1 MRYRPLGRT
10 GIQISVL
17 GFGAMMFGWRI
28 PARKAAT
35 LVAAAAERG
44 VNLFDTSDSYGN
56 GASEEVLGAA
66 IAQAGIR
73 DRVLVA
79 TKAHYPTGQSDPN
92 ARGNNRRHLIA
103 ACEASLRRLGLDH
116 IDLYQIH
123 HPEPAVPIDETLR
136 ALDDLV
142 RAGKVRYIGTSS
154 FAAWQ
159 LVESLWAAKEHH
171 LNRFVAEQ
179 PPYNLLERRAEW
191 ELFPMAQTYGFG
203 LLVWS
208 PLAEGILSGKYRA
221 GAPFPKDSRFAA
233 ITEPGRTKSSGYG
246 QRLNPAVERLLN
258 VMRELAAAKD
268 CSMSQLALAW
278 AIRPAAVS
286 AALIGPTGPRQLE
299 DNLGALNVEITDADA
314 ARLDAA
320 APPGGALSPYYDSDF
335 GPHTQRW

>member
-10 GIQISVL
+10 GVQISVL

-28 PARKAAT
+28 AAGKAAS

-44 VNLFDTSDSYGN
+44 INLFDTSDSYGN
-56 GASEEVLGAA
+56 GASEEILGAA
-66 IAQAGIR
+66 IAKAGIR
-73 DRVLVA
+73 GRVLVA
-79 TKAHYPTGQSDPN
+79 TKAHYPTDQSDPN

-179 PPYNLLERRAEW
+179 PPYNLLERRAER
-191 ELFPMAQTYGFG
+191 ELFPMAQTHGVG

-208 PLAEGILSGKYRA
+208 PLAEGILTGKYQA

-233 ITEPGRTKSSGYG
+233 ITKPGCHGA
-246 QRLNPAVERLLN
+246 RLNPAVEKLLA
-258 VMRELAAAKD
+258 VMRELAAAKG

-278 AIRPAAVS
+278 AIRPEAVT
-286 AALIGPTGPRQLE
+286 AALIGPTGASQLE
-299 DNLGALNVEITDADA
+299 DNLGALDVEITDGDA
-314 ARLDAA
+314 ARLDAM

-335 GPHTQRW
+335 GPHKHRW